1 MPSDRTALTT
11 LATTSGASDSTAPP
25 DYHSGGA
32 QVAMTQM
39 MRGPG
44 NTLWAGPRA
53 PVPERPEAARRSVH
67 ELLQVAGM
75 FIVDMTARENE
86 DTCADLIKVAKPRPD
101 GQSPAQSMET
111 IARTIAR

>member
-11 LATTSGASDSTAPP
+11 LATTSGASGSTAPP

-44 NTLWAGPRA
+44 NTLWAVR
-53 PVPERPEAARRSVH
+53 ERLSLNDLRR
-67 ELLQVAGM
+67 LAGAC
-75 FIVDMTARENE
+75 TSCCRSRGCSSS
-86 DTCADLIKVAKPRPD
+86 T
-101 GQSPAQSMET
+101 
-111 IARTIAR
+111 